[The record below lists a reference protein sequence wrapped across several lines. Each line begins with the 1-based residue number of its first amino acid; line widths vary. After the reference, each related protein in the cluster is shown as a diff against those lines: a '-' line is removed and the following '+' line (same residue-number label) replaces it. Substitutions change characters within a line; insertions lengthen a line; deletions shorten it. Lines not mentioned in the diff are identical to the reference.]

1 METFENLT
9 KDIIS
14 NKDFNKL
21 KNDLHH
27 GITRYDHSYRV
38 AKWTYK
44 ICKLFSMKN
53 GEKTTRAALLHDFYT
68 RAWQDSYELSE
79 LDDKY
84 RVNFINPK
92 RKKLFEKHG
101 FTHPIEALENS
112 RTYFKKYLNKD
123 IENAIVTHMFPLSL
137 FTKYKL
143 PNNKTSFVI
152 TYIDKKVSMNVVS
165 SVKGVLKYAGLVKV
179 EKELN

>member
-53 GEKTTRAALLHDFYT
+53 GGKTTRAALLHDFYT
-68 RAWQDSYELSE
+68 NGDLEGLSSVRKLGAHPNVALNNALKYYDLDYLEQDIIKS
-79 LDDKY
+79 
-84 RVNFINPK
+84 
-92 RKKLFEKHG
+92 
-101 FTHPIEALENS
+101 
-112 RTYFKKYLNKD
+112 
-123 IENAIVTHMFPLSL
+123 HMFPCNL
-137 FTKYKL
+137 TIPKYKE
-143 PNNKTSFVI
+143 S
-152 TYIDKKVSMNVVS
+152 
-165 SVKGVLKYAGLVKV
+165 
-179 EKELN
+179 